1 MAMQDLFNLNIFES
15 IDDSNNELRDIDITE
30 GSSEFDCNCPSSAA
44 GGDIDKDATAA
55 KETSIP
61 VPNKTTLSAE
71 TYNAAL
77 KALQKSFKE
86 ASEVIDIISNADIIT
101 ESRAAD
107 KFDMK
112 LYSKGFTILAKVYD
126 KIVNNEKPNDADM
139 NEMDKIADKTAKE
152 LNDIL
157 DRNNSDECKRF
168 AEKIMGMYK
177 NHPAIAKLRSSA
189 PKSKVKTIDYM
200 TGKFYKDLIAGNV
213 VSIKKYL
220 FNNTAAVQ
228 EACDTIDAIL
238 NEDDYIMTEAVSKD
252 EKKEFKRLLR
262 KFLNSSRKS
271 RNAQDEAMAKDPG
284 VKKPSGRKDHPFYID
299 KNGNPHD
306 VDVINADPKFAKRM
320 NKAKIKGMKLK
331 DFIQNLNPD
340 DQDEAK
346 LKKIATKILK
356 QYPELTDEMSV
367 DEAISQFLRDDFF
380 ESLEF
385 EDDLDE
391 INE

>member
-238 NEDDYIMTEAVSKD
+238 DEDDYIMTESVDKNDKKSVKKYLTKMAKAVSKLEIISKQD
-252 EKKEFKRLLR
+252 PSKVEDIDKKISKKYNKAYKKSVKFLDFLAELHEKYKDDEDLKTLIDICEKKVNKLMKKYPNVENVSADDPLFSDLEGDLKGYI
-262 KFLNSSRKS
+262 
-271 RNAQDEAMAKDPG
+271 KD
-284 VKKPSGRKDHPFYID
+284 
-299 KNGNPHD
+299 NPQL
-306 VDVINADPKFAKRM
+306 
-320 NKAKIKGMKLK
+320 AKISAA
-331 DFIQNLNPD
+331 F
-340 DQDEAK
+340 E
-346 LKKIATKILK
+346 
-356 QYPELTDEMSV
+356 SV
-367 DEAISQFLRDDFF
+367 DAFIDDIIND
-380 ESLEF
+380 S
-385 EDDLDE
+385 DE
-391 INE
+391 